1 MFLHTLIETKEVDLD
16 AILNSLK
23 TDDAIVNNMISNLGS
38 LEYGFVIYCVE
49 QQINAIKKAQEEE
62 ETPSLPDPPEDP
74 NDPCGC
80 IGKDPCEGLSS
91 KYFD

>member
-16 AILNSLK
+16 EILNNLK
-23 TDDAIVNNMISNLGS
+23 SNESIVNNMISNLGS

-49 QQINAIKKAQEEE
+49 QQINLIKQAQQEE

-74 NDPCGC
+74 NDPCGN
-80 IGKDPCEGLSS
+80 IGKDPCGDLTS
-91 KYFD
+91 KYFN